1 MLEPGRAELS
11 FLPIEDLVQLHGL
24 RFEPTDVSLQPS
36 NFVVAHEFA
45 NDLALLHFEVLKL
58 TLYFKHLSAVGSQKV
73 AFMVLK
79 SLYEVGVDRV
89 DKHVQLVVVVRVG

>member
-45 NDLALLHFEVLKL
+45 NDLALLHFKVL
-58 TLYFKHLSAVGSQKV
+58 
-73 AFMVLK
+73 
-79 SLYEVGVDRV
+79 
-89 DKHVQLVVVVRVG
+89 